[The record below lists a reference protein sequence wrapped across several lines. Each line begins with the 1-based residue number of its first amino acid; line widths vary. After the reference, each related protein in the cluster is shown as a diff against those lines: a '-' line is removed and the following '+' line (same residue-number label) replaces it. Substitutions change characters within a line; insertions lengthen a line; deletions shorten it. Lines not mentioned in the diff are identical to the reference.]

1 MRFFVV
7 SASLAVLAA
16 SFPSVA
22 AAQDIANSGVKVD
35 KNLVYR
41 QKLRPEH
48 IDNYLYTSFFTNGKE
63 AYNMKG
69 FSVGKAA
76 ESVAQIRINPAGH
89 SMAILSGNGTK
100 AKVEVMPLGHSSLKR
115 GSIKGLVAPTALCYT
130 PDSRLLAVADEGK
143 VKLFDSRSL
152 SAAGE
157 IEAGAAPFLMRAE
170 PEGNRLALA
179 SSEKVTIV
187 SIPDRKAIKSIPA
200 GATVVDIEYN
210 AGARQLGILTA
221 DNRLSLLSLPAYS
234 SDRTLNIPGRP
245 GALSFHPDGKYAA
258 VALDNR
264 KIGFFNIV
272 NPADT
277 SYLAEPEGN
286 IEFIRLV
293 KDSNNGVY
301 VVYNAPLALKYKR
314 LTGFSTNY
322 TRLLEDE
329 LEARMLEW
337 SMMKPFETE
346 EEYRNRVNDETRRR
360 QRTLFA
366 NEITTGLAGDLIARE
381 DVTLGGYNPETGSL
395 TVSIGKFADVYLS
408 VDKEDLASFSPNDLE
423 FRNSVYGLTP
433 DDNFELIYTEVYN
446 KANGKTYR
454 FDNLD
459 RQNLDFLRGDESA
472 SIPFEVMKQQG
483 QQQAGLE
490 KISEGVVNEARK
502 NSSISEHTSISVS
515 SRVVPASDPS
525 GQRINNYQVDFTY
538 TVDPDYSD
546 YEDFA
551 PGKYRIEES
560 SAARALMQIVG
571 EAFENDL
578 RDYLRKGG
586 KVVINLTGS
595 ADAVPISRP
604 IAYDGSFGSFSDEP
618 CRIDGDL
625 TAISVTPASGIAD
638 NRQLAFMRAQA
649 VRDHLMR
656 KVAKLAQMD
665 TEVNCNIEVSG
676 KRGGKYRRINVSLTF
691 IDPFQSK

>member
-586 KVVINLTGS
+586 KVEINLTGS

>member
-7 SASLAVLAA
+7 SASLAVLATT
-16 SFPSVA
+16 FPSVA

-264 KIGFFNIV
+264 RIGFFNIV

>member
-649 VRDHLMR
+649 VRDHLLR

>member
-7 SASLAVLAA
+7 SASMAVLAA

-264 KIGFFNIV
+264 RIGFFNIV

-286 IEFIRLV
+286 IEFMRLV

-490 KISEGVVNEARK
+490 KISEGVVNKARK

-656 KVAKLAQMD
+656 KVTKLAQMD

>member
-1 MRFFVV
+1 MV

-649 VRDHLMR
+649 VRDRLLR

>member
-7 SASLAVLAA
+7 SAALAVLAA

-22 AAQDIANSGVKVD
+22 AAQDIANPGIKVD

-48 IDNYLYTSFFTNGKE
+48 IDNYLYTSFFTSGKA

-69 FSVGKAA
+69 FTVGKAA
-76 ESVAQIRINPAGH
+76 SQVAQIRINPAGH
-89 SMAILSGNGTK
+89 SMAILCGEGAK
-100 AKVEVMPLGHSSLKR
+100 GKVEVMPLGHASVKHAA
-115 GSIKGLVAPTALCYT
+115 IKGLVAPTAICYT

-179 SSEKVTIV
+179 SSDKVTIV

-210 AGARQLGILTA
+210 AGARQLGILTS
-221 DNRLSLLSLPAYS
+221 DNHLSLLSLPTYS

-258 VALDNR
+258 VALDNKR
-264 KIGFFNIV
+264 IGFFNIV

-408 VDKEDLASFSPNDLE
+408 VDKEDLASFSPDDLE

-490 KISEGVVNEARK
+490 KISEGVVSEARK

-515 SRVVPASDPS
+515 SRVVPATDPS

-538 TVDPDYSD
+538 TVDPDYSG

-604 IAYDGSFGSFSDEP
+604 IAYDGAFGSFTDEP

-649 VRDHLMR
+649 VRNHLMK
-656 KVAKLAQMD
+656 KVAPLAEMD

>member
-649 VRDHLMR
+649 VRDRLLR

>member
-7 SASLAVLAA
+7 SASLAVLATT
-16 SFPSVA
+16 FPSVA

-115 GSIKGLVAPTALCYT
+115 GSIKGLVAPTAICYT

-152 SAAGE
+152 CAAGE

-264 KIGFFNIV
+264 RIGFFNIV

-502 NSSISEHTSISVS
+502 NSSISEHTSITVS
-515 SRVVPASDPS
+515 SRVVPATDPS
-525 GQRINNYQVDFTY
+525 GRRINNYQVDFTY

-604 IAYDGSFGSFSDEP
+604 IAYDGSFGSFTDEP

-625 TAISVTPASGIAD
+625 TSISVTPASGIAD

-649 VRDHLMR
+649 VRDHLMH

>member
-649 VRDHLMR
+649 VRDRLLR

-665 TEVNCNIEVSG
+665 TEVNCDIEVSG